1 MERALEGCDAVLHAA
16 NVYTLDPRRA
26 EEMRDVNPRGTANVL
41 RAAHERGMDPI
52 VHVSSNAALMP
63 SPDRPLTPESPLGDP
78 PGAYSQSKVE
88 AERIARGL
96 QAEGAPVVILNPV
109 GLLGPHDPHL
119 GDFTAVARDV
129 LRGRL
134 PFVVAGTTPMV
145 DVRDV
150 ATVSA
155 AVLEPGRGARRYMVS
170 GGYVTMRDFAIE
182 ASRLTGRRIPA
193 VALPGRP
200 MLAVGRAADWVQRR
214 LGVRLPLNYE
224 GPWFMVYGAKID
236 VSATERDFGV
246 RFRTPAETLADTYR
260 WLSDAGLVSRR
271 QAGTLRSRVDP
282 YQRELRVDAVGGVA
296 GGDDLA
302 VGLDGDVL
310 AELALAVEVGGDLA
324 VGAEAAVE
332 ASVVVGSGRPPCR
345 GSSRSCRARRRRS
358 GRRAA
363 RSGSRRSRRRRSRS

>member
-1 MERALEGCDAVLHAA
+1 VRLLVRSPARIAPALAPHGLQDVDHVVGDVTDVASVERALEGCDAVLHTA
-16 NVYTLDPRRA
+16 NVYSLDPRRA

-41 RAAHERGMDPI
+41 GAARGRGLDPI

-63 SPDRPLTPESPLGDP
+63 SAVPLTSESPLGDP

-96 QAEGAPVVILNPV
+96 QAEGAPIVIVNPV

-119 GDFTAVARDV
+119 GDFSAVARDV

-150 ATVSA
+150 ATVTA
-155 AVLEPGRGARRYMVS
+155 ALMERGRGPRRYMAS

-200 MLAVGRAADWVQRR
+200 MLAVGGAADWVQRR
-214 LGVRLPLNYE
+214 LGVRLPVNYE
-224 GPWFMVYGAKID
+224 GPWFMVYGAKVD
-236 VSATERDFGV
+236 VSATERDLGV
-246 RFRTPAETLADTYR
+246 RFRPPTETLADTYR
-260 WLSDAGLVSRR
+260 WLYAAGLVSRR
-271 QAGTLRSRVDP
+271 QAG
-282 YQRELRVDAVGGVA
+282 
-296 GGDDLA
+296 
-302 VGLDGDVL
+302 
-310 AELALAVEVGGDLA
+310 ALAAG
-324 VGAEAAVE
+324 
-332 ASVVVGSGRPPCR
+332 
-345 GSSRSCRARRRRS
+345 
-358 GRRAA
+358 
-363 RSGSRRSRRRRSRS
+363 